1 MWTKWPDFYVTDLYI
16 ITPSL
21 KPGVVWRI
29 KYFSFSCCME
39 ESCDTLR
46 SCDCS
51 LMTWH
56 VCNYLTY
63 STVIFQWHSN
73 DVHVGLSLT
82 RCWVYSLCYGCSHS
96 SKLRKSLWE
105 WTSSSSSSSRY
116 LAAQLRSAS
125 WDQNLHSAVVLLC
138 NVQGHRARWEQIQ
151 SFKHFSDRGNDR
163 MFHRHWSCS
172 LINLKISQDKLI
184 KFYFNIDFYKLKCTW
199 LITGTKSIKSWTRTP

>member
-1 MWTKWPDFYVTDLYI
+1 MLHGGVMWHSQVMWLFPHDMYV
-16 ITPSL
+16 ITSHTVPS
-21 KPGVVWRI
+21 
-29 KYFSFSCCME
+29 SFS
-39 ESCDTLR
+39 DTVTMYML
-46 SCDCS
+46 
-51 LMTWH
+51 
-56 VCNYLTY
+56 VYL
-63 STVIFQWHSN
+63 WRL
-73 DVHVGLSLT
+73 LSLQPVLRLLT
-82 RCWVYSLCYGCSHS
+82 LGHRGEEEDKL

-105 WTSSSSSSSRY
+105 WTSSSSSSRY

-138 NVQGHRARWEQIQ
+138 NVQWHRARWEQIQ